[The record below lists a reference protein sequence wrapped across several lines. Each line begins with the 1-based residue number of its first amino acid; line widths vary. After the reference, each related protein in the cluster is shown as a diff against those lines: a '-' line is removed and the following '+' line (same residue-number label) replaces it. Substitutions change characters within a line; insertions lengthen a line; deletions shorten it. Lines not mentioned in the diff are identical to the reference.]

1 MYNELSDNR
10 LIALYKEGD
19 ADAFAEICDRYRE
32 LVKGISRAY
41 FLVGGDGDDLLQ
53 EGLLGLLKA
62 VNAYDENGGASFPT
76 FARPSWGRSGM
87 HFDYPYLALGVVE
100 NGPNYEGNGTMSPV
114 FYNGLYNEEL
124 SWENTDQYDIGVDL
138 DFLNYRLGIVMDYYY
153 RYTDDLLMD
162 VPLSGPNMYTRQ
174 WRNAAA
180 ISNEGLEMVYC
191 KALPTAPTLK

>member
-76 FARPSWGRSGM
+76 FARLCVESNVKTAVKRSR
-87 HFDYPYLALGVVE
+87 
-100 NGPNYEGNGTMSPV
+100 NKGN
-114 FYNGLYNEEL
+114 
-124 SWENTDQYDIGVDL
+124 
-138 DFLNYRLGIVMDYYY
+138 
-153 RYTDDLLMD
+153 
-162 VPLSGPNMYTRQ
+162 VPLNDAVSISSASACWRPIIPRIKFS
-174 WRNAAA
+174 WRNGEENSRRNLTKDFRRAKKPC
-180 ISNEGLEMVYC
+180 S
-191 KALPTAPTLK
+191 TFTLKGCRTEK

>member
-76 FARPSWGRSGM
+76 FARLCVESNVKTAVKRSRNKGNVPLNDAVSI
-87 HFDYPYLALGVVE
+87 FECLGVLASDNPEDKVLVE
-100 NGPNYEGNGTMSPV
+100 ERGR
-114 FYNGLYNEEL
+114 EL
-124 SWENTDQYDIGVDL
+124 SAKLNERLSAGEKAVFDL
-138 DFLNYRLGIVMDYYY
+138 YLKGMSYGEI
-153 RYTDDLLMD
+153 
-162 VPLSGPNMYTRQ
+162 
-174 WRNAAA
+174 AAA
-180 ISNEGLEMVYC
+180 VGGNVKKVDNALQRIRKKLRSEGLR
-191 KALPTAPTLK
+191 P

>member
-10 LIALYKEGD
+10 LIALYKDGD

-76 FARPSWGRSGM
+76 FARLCVESNVKTAVKRSRNKGNVPLNDAVSI
-87 HFDYPYLALGVVE
+87 FECLGVLAPDNPEDKVLVE
-100 NGPNYEGNGTMSPV
+100 ER
-114 FYNGLYNEEL
+114 EENSRRNL
-124 SWENTDQYDIGVDL
+124 TK
-138 DFLNYRLGIVMDYYY
+138 DFR
-153 RYTDDLLMD
+153 RAKKPCSTF
-162 VPLSGPNMYTRQ
+162 
-174 WRNAAA
+174 
-180 ISNEGLEMVYC
+180 
-191 KALPTAPTLK
+191 TLKGCRTEK